1 MYLHGGAFVKGS
13 LDSGDSN
20 AWGIA
25 AETGALV
32 VSVDYRLAPENP
44 YPAPLQDALSTLDH
58 LAENAAAFD
67 IDPMRIA
74 LWGDSAGAN
83 IAAGTSLMARDRGSN
98 VPVAQVLVYGALSD
112 ECAGQSYED
121 FAELTPGHTTE
132 ACRRAWRNFLG
143 DTPIAEATY
152 AAPVKVAD
160 LKGVAP
166 AFVHYAEYDPLADD
180 SIEYVRRLS
189 AAGVPA
195 TLRCAKNMIHG
206 FLRARFSGS
215 TAENEFA
222 LPCMFLRGIFAAKGP
237 AS

>member
-74 LWGDSAGAN
+74 LWGDSAGA
-83 IAAGTSLMARDRGSN
+83 AAGARAVDAGADRADAAMKNDAREGMDR
-98 VPVAQVLVYGALSD
+98 VWPELDIDV
-112 ECAGQSYED
+112 EC
-121 FAELTPGHTTE
+121 
-132 ACRRAWRNFLG
+132 C
-143 DTPIAEATY
+143 
-152 AAPVKVAD
+152 AAPD
-160 LKGVAP
+160 QSGV
-166 AFVHYAEYDPLADD
+166 VHLGGEVGVVGFRDGE
-180 SIEYVRRLS
+180 IEE
-189 AAGVPA
+189 AA
-195 TLRCAKNMIHG
+195 CD
-206 FLRARFSGS
+206 ARFDVGEKGLDLS
-215 TAENEFA
+215 
-222 LPCMFLRGIFAAKGP
+222 RGAGFEDQAGEQRQ
-237 AS
+237 